1 MRRIAA
7 VLVAFLT
14 LGIFMACAGC
24 AGIYIRPD
32 GGMVGLALGDAEA
45 SVEKLGE
52 MESLCLPQPE
62 AELVSTY
69 RPVVTAV
76 ATPLARIVPAAPPVR
91 SGAACD
97 LATMN
102 GYRVTVRGG
111 NLGAGWF
118 GVLTGLVLGYF
129 GMPVLQ

>member
-7 VLVAFLT
+7 VLVAFLA

-24 AGIYIRPD
+24 AGIYVRTD
-32 GGMVGLALGDAEA
+32 GSMVGLALGDAEA
-45 SVEKLGE
+45 SVEKLGQ

-62 AELVSTY
+62 AELVSSY
-69 RPVVTAV
+69 LPVVAEI
-76 ATPLARIVPAAPPVR
+76 ATPLARIIPAAPPVR

-102 GYRVTVRGG
+102 GYRIAVRGG

-118 GVLTGLVLGYF
+118 GVLTAMVLGYF